1 MLIMREK
8 ISQNKYKM
16 LDFAYND
23 YERCKMLVQFSV
35 ENFQSIREKICLD
48 LRKVNINEH
57 KDSLIQNEYLPIS
70 VIYGPNGGGKSTVLQ
85 ALNMFCA
92 MITTPLFQMG
102 TLKLP
107 FVGIIQK
114 PAPIPFLLDDDSRK
128 KPTVFELVVH
138 LGESDYKLYMECT
151 GALIVY
157 ECLQEKKSVGK
168 IITLY
173 ERNSTTLTVGDK
185 LKVSV
190 PKTAIIAADMPALSY
205 LRQLYGISPIK
216 EITDWMMASPTID
229 YGTPAMEEML
239 KATLLL
245 HAQNPQL
252 KATMKNMLK
261 YLNLDIDDF
270 DMNVIN
276 NNNANQQLQIVTY
289 HNVNNKR
296 YNLFLQQESMGTQ
309 KLFNLLP
316 YIIDSLN
323 RGGVLMI
330 DELDAKL
337 HPKMLERV
345 ISLYTDK
352 KYNKNSAQLLFT
364 SHDLSTMN
372 KRIFRRDEIWFAAK
386 DQSENTMLYSL
397 SDIRDENG
405 ELIRTD
411 ASYSKQYLAGR
422 YGADPYFEKIQNWRL

>member
-1 MLIMREK
+1 
-8 ISQNKYKM
+8 
-16 LDFAYND
+16 
-23 YERCKMLVQFSV
+23 MLVLFSV
-35 ENFQSIREKICLD
+35 ENFQSIREKVCLD
-48 LRKVNINEH
+48 MRHANINEH
-57 KDSLIQNEYLPIS
+57 KESLIQNEYLPVS

-92 MITTPLFQMG
+92 MISAPLFQMG
-102 TLKLP
+102 TLNLP

-114 PAPIPFLLDDDSRK
+114 PAPTPFLLDDKSRK
-128 KPTVFELVVH
+128 KPTIFELVIH
-138 LGESDYKLYMECT
+138 LGESDYKLYMECM
-151 GALIVY
+151 GATIIY
-157 ECLQEKKSVGK
+157 ECLQEKKATGR

-173 ERNSTTLTVGDK
+173 ERNNTTLTVGEK

-190 PKTAIIAADMPALSY
+190 PKTAVIASDMPALSF
-205 LRQLYGISPIK
+205 LRQLYGVSPIK
-216 EITDWMMASPTID
+216 EIADWMIASPTID

-252 KATMKNMLK
+252 KATMKNMLL

-276 NNNANQQLQIVTY
+276 NNASQQLQIVTY
-289 HNVNNKR
+289 HDVNNKR

-316 YIIDSLN
+316 YIIDSL
-323 RGGVLMI
+323 RKGGILMI

-352 KYNKNSAQLLFT
+352 QYNKNGSQLLFT

-372 KRIFRRDEIWFAAK
+372 NKVFRRDEIWFAAK
-386 DQSENTMLYSL
+386 DQSQNTMLYSL
-397 SDIRDENG
+397 SDIRDESG

-422 YGADPYFEKIQNWRL
+422 YGADPYFEKMRNWRM